1 MGITRENHSTYS
13 LSDPEVGP
21 MFVRRGPAIVLS
33 VLSAAALVIAP
44 VAVASDGGTAKDV
57 DQCDKSS
64 TYKLK
69 VTTDADDR
77 LEVTGIVYSNDD
89 DIWDWKLKHND
100 DVSAKGDV
108 KSNGD
113 GDKSFKIVRTM
124 VNLTG
129 PDVIGFRAENQNTGE
144 VCRGEVNY

>member
-1 MGITRENHSTYS
+1 MN
-13 LSDPEVGP
+13 
-21 MFVRRGPAIVLS
+21 VRRGPAIVLS
-33 VLSAAALVIAP
+33 VLSAAALLIAP

-57 DQCDKSS
+57 DECEKSS
-64 TYKLK
+64 TYKLRV
-69 VTTDADDR
+69 VTDEDDR

-100 DVSAKGDV
+100 DLSAKGDV
-108 KSNGD
+108 KSD
-113 GDKSFKIVRTM
+113 GDSEKSFKIVRTM

-129 PDVIGFRAENQNTGE
+129 PDVIVFRAENRQTGE